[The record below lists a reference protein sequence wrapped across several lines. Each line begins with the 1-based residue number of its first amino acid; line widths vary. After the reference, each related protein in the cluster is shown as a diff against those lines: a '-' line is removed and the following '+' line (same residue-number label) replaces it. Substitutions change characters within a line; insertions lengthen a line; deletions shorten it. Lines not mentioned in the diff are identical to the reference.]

1 MNRNK
6 KMNRSTMRNSTFF
19 LFSSIILLS
28 ISTSIANAQNYGY
41 IHRDSI
47 LKSIPNY
54 IPKLQT
60 LSSDQKKYAS
70 EVKQGMEDLQK
81 KVSELLKPY
90 QPAKNETI
98 AGIKSRMNGMDTIK
112 FNMLLDEE
120 KTLKKKEESYNYML
134 NFTYNNEIQPIIDK
148 VNDAISNYAKK
159 NKLDGIY
166 ILENISPSLAYIN
179 EKRIITQAIIDSLK
193 KQENG

>member
-1 MNRNK
+1 MKSKAINR
-6 KMNRSTMRNSTFF
+6 MTMRNATF
-19 LFSSIILLS
+19 LS
-28 ISTSIANAQNYGY
+28 IVLFLLTASAVNAQNYGF

-47 LKSIPNY
+47 LKSVPNY
-54 IPKLQT
+54 IPKLQE
-60 LSSDQKKYAS
+60 LSADQKKYAA
-70 EVKQGMEDLQK
+70 EVKQGMQDLQS

-90 QPAKNETI
+90 KPNKQESI
-98 AGIKSRMNGMDTIK
+98 VGIKARMNGMDTIK
-112 FNMLLDEE
+112 LNLLLDEE
-120 KTLKKKEESYNYML
+120 KSLKKKEESYNYML

-179 EKRIITQAIIDSLK
+179 EKRIITQVIIDILK

>member
-1 MNRNK
+1 
-6 KMNRSTMRNSTFF
+6 
-19 LFSSIILLS
+19 
-28 ISTSIANAQNYGY
+28 
-41 IHRDSI
+41 
-47 LKSIPNY
+47 
-54 IPKLQT
+54 
-60 LSSDQKKYAS
+60 
-70 EVKQGMEDLQK
+70 MEDLQK